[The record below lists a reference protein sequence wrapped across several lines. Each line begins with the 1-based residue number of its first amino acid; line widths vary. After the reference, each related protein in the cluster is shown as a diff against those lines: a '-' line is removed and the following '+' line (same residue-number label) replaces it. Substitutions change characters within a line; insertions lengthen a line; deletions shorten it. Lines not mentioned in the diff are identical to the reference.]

1 MNNKNNVFVWILYDF
16 ANSFVFITFLLFFSK
31 WLVVSQGVAD
41 WQYNATFIIGSVGLL
56 FFAPLFG
63 ARADKLGSAR
73 KYLNLSTV
81 SCFVFYGLAIISA
94 VVKAPLIWPLI
105 LFGLGNFFY
114 QFSFVFY
121 NPILYKVSGVANR
134 GRISGLGCLGNY
146 FGQISGLLLALL
158 FVSGK
163 ITLPGIDPLLAAL
176 IPAVLIFFG
185 LSLPLML
192 NKSLF
197 VPTVGGEEK
206 IVGQKALW
214 RILRLIPGILPFM
227 LAFFLFNDAVTT
239 LTNNYS
245 IVTSNLFHISNSQL
259 SLVTLLVI
267 VMAGFGGLGWGVI
280 SDKIGSKKALIFL
293 LCSWVVFLP
302 VLALAQKYQLY
313 FIFSLAAGLS
323 IGGTSTVSRQILT
336 FLLPERILNY
346 GFGIYAISERA
357 STIFGPLAW
366 TAVLSLSGYRA
377 AIMSMV
383 IFQIISVILIS
394 KLPKTKV

>member
-1 MNNKNNVFVWILYDF
+1 
-16 ANSFVFITFLLFFSK
+16 
-31 WLVVSQGVAD
+31 
-41 WQYNATFIIGSVGLL
+41 
-56 FFAPLFG
+56 
-63 ARADKLGSAR
+63 
-73 KYLNLSTV
+73 
-81 SCFVFYGLAIISA
+81 
-94 VVKAPLIWPLI
+94 
-105 LFGLGNFFY
+105 
-114 QFSFVFY
+114 
-121 NPILYKVSGVANR
+121 
-134 GRISGLGCLGNY
+134 
-146 FGQISGLLLALL
+146 
-158 FVSGK
+158 
-163 ITLPGIDPLLAAL
+163 
-176 IPAVLIFFG
+176 

-197 VPTVGGEEK
+197 VPTMGGEEK
-206 IVGQKALW
+206 IVSQKALW
-214 RILRLIPGILPFM
+214 RALRLIPGILPFM

-245 IVTSNLFHISNSQL
+245 IVTSNLFHISSSQL

-267 VMAGFGGLGWGVI
+267 IMAGFGGLAWGAI
-280 SDKIGSKKALIFL
+280 SDKIGAKKALIFL
-293 LCSWVVFLP
+293 LLSWVIFLP
-302 VLALAQKYQLY
+302 ALALAQKYQLY

-336 FLLPERILNY
+336 LLLPERILNY

-383 IFQIISVILIS
+383 VFQIISVILIS